1 MRVSRFTLSA
11 MFAAAAAISIGS
23 VSISGQG
30 PLSDGATTGAND
42 AASRQT
48 TAAVAKPGAFAA
60 LKGIKATPMT
70 ATELDAVK
78 GMHVHF
84 IVEPS
89 QNDQYGLEG
98 LHLAGDVKTEN
109 NWQNLGGT
117 DPAPVAPS
125 YHGLC
130 VAVGTSSVISIPYNP
145 AVGTQC
151 P

>member
-1 MRVSRFTLSA
+1 MCLSKLTLSA
-11 MFAAAAAISIGS
+11 TLAAVAVISIGS
-23 VSISGQG
+23 ASISGQA
-30 PLSDGATTGAND
+30 PADNSATAVST
-42 AASRQT
+42 ASPQAP
-48 TAAVAKPGAFAA
+48 AAVVKSGSFAT
-60 LKGIKATPMT
+60 LNRIKATPMT
-70 ATELDAVK
+70 SSELDAVK
-78 GMHVHF
+78 GLHVHV
-84 IVEPS
+84 IVAPS
-89 QNDQYGLEG
+89 QNDQYGLTG

-130 VAVGTSSVISIPYNP
+130 VAVGSSSVLSIPFNP

>member
-1 MRVSRFTLSA
+1 MVVSRFTLA
-11 MFAAAAAISIGS
+11 AIFAAAAAASIGS
-23 VSISGQG
+23 VSISGQT
-30 PLSDGATTGAND
+30 PDSATKVASD
-42 AASRQT
+42 AASPRT
-48 TAAVAKPGAFAA
+48 PAAKPGSFAT
-60 LKGIKATPMT
+60 LTRIKATPMT

-84 IVEPS
+84 VVGS
-89 QNDQYGLEG
+89 QNDQYGLTG

-130 VAVGTSSVISIPYNP
+130 VAVGAGSAISIPYNP

>member
-1 MRVSRFTLSA
+1 MSVSRFTLAA
-11 MFAAAAAISIGS
+11 MFAAAAAASVGS
-23 VSISGQG
+23 VSISGQT
-30 PLSDGATTGAND
+30 PDSATKLTSE
-42 AASRQT
+42 AASPRT
-48 TAAVAKPGAFAA
+48 PAAKQGSLAT
-60 LKGIKATPMT
+60 LNRIKATPMT
-70 ATELDAVK
+70 ATELDKVK
-78 GMHVHF
+78 GLHVHF
-84 IVEPS
+84 VNGS
-89 QNDQYGLEG
+89 QNDQYGLTG

-130 VAVGTSSVISIPYNP
+130 VAAGTGSVISIPFNP

>member
-1 MRVSRFTLSA
+1 MFVSRFTLSA
-11 MFAAAAAISIGS
+11 VFAVAAAASIGS

-30 PLSDGATTGAND
+30 PASDRATPVASD

-48 TAAVAKPGAFAA
+48 TAPGSFGT
-60 LKGIKATPMT
+60 LNRIKATPMT
-70 ATELDAVK
+70 STELDAVK
-78 GMHVHF
+78 GLHVHL
-84 IVEPS
+84 IVAPS
-89 QNDQYGLEG
+89 QNDQYGLTG
-98 LHLAGDVKTEN
+98 LHLAGDVKHEN

-130 VAVGTSSVISIPYNP
+130 VAVGSSPVLSIPFNP